1 MRERHRGNAAVVPE
15 LSCMELHL
23 KERRQGLLEE
33 GKGGWGTTGEE
44 GRAVSEL
51 GGEEEEEE
59 EGCEVELDS
68 GLCVEG
74 ESEQSIGQ
82 MGLDSGERIEGQ
94 KEQEDHWLNMERQ
107 LECLPGRQGELELG
121 LDSRL
126 TGERVE
132 ESHMK
137 ELSDV
142 YSWEKMKRGTKIDK
156 RVEGERGESRIWME
170 GETED
175 RSMEEELKLCLR
187 PVEEKRGMSVR
198 ISLEEVERYYR
209 FSRCCYWLQSE
220 Y

>member
-142 YSWEKMKRGTKIDK
+142 YSWEKMKRGTEIDK

-187 PVEEKRGMSVR
+187 PVKEKRGMSVR